1 MDLVASTQID
11 RRLAVEGMEGA
22 LGIELHVHFE
32 FRGEIVAEDK
42 AGDPAVR
49 SFVDKLITDFVI
61 HIDGANFLRE
71 FEGQEKGVA
80 CGSDAPADGVVG
92 VIEEE

>member
-42 AGDPAVR
+42 AGEIQP
-49 SFVDKLITDFVI
+49 SGPL
-61 HIDGANFLRE
+61 
-71 FEGQEKGVA
+71 
-80 CGSDAPADGVVG
+80 
-92 VIEEE
+92 